1 MSFLLLV
8 VVLAFADI
16 ETLKTEPDLNR
27 RSEMALLNAD
37 EKIDAARQAYQD
49 GNEAA
54 EVAAIQE
61 VADSVTL
68 CYASLDQEHGEPR
81 KNKYYK
87 RAELKITVLM
97 RRLNGLRDEVGFEVR
112 PRVEA
117 VISKLSDIH
126 DQLISDI
133 MSRKK
138 Q

>member
-37 EKIDAARQAYQD
+37 EKIDSARQAYQD

-81 KNKYYK
+81 KSRYYK
-87 RAELKITVLM
+87 RAELKDHGVDAPAE
-97 RRLNGLRDEVGFEVR
+97 R
-112 PRVEA
+112 
-117 VISKLSDIH
+117 S
-126 DQLISDI
+126 
-133 MSRKK
+133 SR
-138 Q
+138 